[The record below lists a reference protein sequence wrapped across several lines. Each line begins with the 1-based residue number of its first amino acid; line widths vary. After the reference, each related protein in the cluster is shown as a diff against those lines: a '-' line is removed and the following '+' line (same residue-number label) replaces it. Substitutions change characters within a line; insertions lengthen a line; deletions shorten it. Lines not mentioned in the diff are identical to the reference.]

1 VVIISPC
8 APTKLETEKMATE
21 ANNGERSSKRQV
33 HNEAVVLLK
42 MSEGERRVR
51 EKLTLA
57 IRLFGEDAMQ
67 LMMAWR
73 VLGELPRLSK
83 QECRNIACN
92 YPFSDDEIESAF
104 RPA

>member
-1 VVIISPC
+1 
-8 APTKLETEKMATE
+8 MATE
-21 ANNGERSSKRQV
+21 ANNVERNSNLQIR
-33 HNEAVVLLK
+33 NEAVVLPK
-42 MSEGERRVR
+42 MSEGESSAR

-73 VLGELPRLSK
+73 GLGEPPRLSK

-92 YPFSDDEIESAF
+92 YPFSADEIECVF
-104 RPA
+104 PPA